1 MAYAETKGQ
10 QSQRELA
17 SAILARNTRL
27 EADRS
32 YWMSMWQSIANLV
45 MPRKSYVLTQSLTPT
60 TDRETRL
67 FDSTGV
73 RANMILANGCMSYI
87 TPSDAR
93 WCSFTAPESVEDE
106 PGVKE
111 YFSEVTEIVLTTLA
125 RSNFHTAI
133 HELYL
138 DRGCFGTAVIFV
150 EPGETTPIVFRNIDV
165 GTFCL
170 SENHEGVVDTLFRKF
185 EMTARQMAQ
194 EFGMDALPDNI
205 RKCCDG
211 EGKNIDQKFEVL
223 HGIYPRALSERDVT
237 KKDAKNKPF
246 ASCYIDTKSKTV
258 LREAGFDEKP
268 FMATRFLKWQSG
280 VYGWS
285 PSWVAMPD
293 IRQLNFLQKQMD
305 ALAELAAFPR
315 VLVPDGMENAV
326 DLRAGGVTYFNAS
339 DPSAKPSEWATQ
351 GRYDIGLQRI
361 QEKQRHVEEAFHVPL
376 FQMFSN
382 EESMTPNR
390 MTATEVNARN
400 AERLT
405 QFSPTFSRLTTEL
418 LIPLLQRVYG
428 ILARNGAFPPPPEA
442 LIQQDN
448 DGTLFIPEPK
458 VDFNSRIALAVER
471 MSITATEESVQSA
484 GAYLQMTQDP
494 SIMDNFNMDKIV
506 RDSALSRGM
515 DAEFLRKED
524 EIAAIRQQRA
534 QAQADAAA
542 MQQQA
547 LQAEMMQKAGSVKED
562 SMLAQG
568 MRGANV
574 PMA

>member
-1 MAYAETKGQ
+1 MDYSQVNKGQ
-10 QSQRELA
+10 GQRELA
-17 SAILARNTRL
+17 IAILSRYTRL
-27 EADRS
+27 ESDRS

-45 MPRKSYVLTQSLTPT
+45 MPRKSYILTQSITPSA
-60 TDRETRL
+60 DREQRL

-73 RANMILANGCMSYI
+73 RANMVLANGCMSYI

-93 WCSFTAPESVEDE
+93 WCNFSAPDNVKEE
-106 PGVKE
+106 PGVQE
-111 YFSEVTEIVLTTLA
+111 YFSEVTETVMEVLA

-138 DRGCFGTAVIFV
+138 DRGCFGTAVLFV
-150 EPGETTPIVFRNIDV
+150 EPGETTPIIFRNVDV
-165 GTFCL
+165 GSFCL
-170 SENHEGVVDTLFRKF
+170 SENHEAVVDTLFRKF
-185 EMTARQMAQ
+185 EMTARQMEQ
-194 EFGMDALPDNI
+194 EFGKDALPEQV

-211 EGKNIDQKFEVL
+211 DGKNYDQKFEVL
-223 HGIYPRALSERDVT
+223 HGVYPRSIKERDVT
-237 KKDAKNKPF
+237 KKDGKHKPF
-246 ASCYIDTKSKTV
+246 ASCYIDTKSKTI
-258 LREAGFDEKP
+258 LRESGYDEKP

-305 ALAELAAFPR
+305 ALAELSAFPR
-315 VLVPDGMENAV
+315 VLVPDSMESTV
-326 DLRAGGVTYFNAS
+326 DLRAGGITYFNAS
-339 DPSAKPSEWATQ
+339 DPSAKPQEWATQ
-351 GRYDIGLQRI
+351 GRYEIGVQRI

-376 FQMFSN
+376 FQMFSM
-382 EESMTPNR
+382 EEASNR

-442 LIQQDN
+442 LIQQSP
-448 DGTLFIPEPK
+448 DGSFFIPEPK
-458 VDFNSRIALAVER
+458 VNFNSRIALAVER
-471 MSITATEESVQSA
+471 MAVTATDESVQTA
-484 GAYLQMTQDP
+484 GAYVQISQDP
-494 SIMDNFNMDKIV
+494 SIMDNFDMDKVV
-506 RDSALSRGM
+506 RKNALSRGM
-515 DAEFLRKED
+515 DAELLRD
-524 EIAAIRQQRA
+524 PAEIDAIRQQRA
-534 QAQADAAA
+534 QAQAQAAA
-542 MQQQA
+542 MQQDA
-547 LQAEMMQKAGSVKED
+547 MQAELMAKAGSVKQD

-568 MRGANV
+568 MRGQQG